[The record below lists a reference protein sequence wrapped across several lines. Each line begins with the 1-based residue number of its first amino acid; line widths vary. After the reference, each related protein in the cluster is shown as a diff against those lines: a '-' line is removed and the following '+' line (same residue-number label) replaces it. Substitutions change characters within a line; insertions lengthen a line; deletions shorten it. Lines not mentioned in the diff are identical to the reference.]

1 MSDAMSQSYHDVMEV
16 YKRPPSLRFVP
27 RILGWTVVFSIL
39 FLVLPKLA
47 YAYETQPTIWV
58 QVPQWSDD
66 WEKCAVDVPDAAC
79 HWYVANADN
88 TFGEGFSW
96 EDAPWYSIEGLKDV
110 APMQKKTVV
119 EKLQEIG

>member
-1 MSDAMSQSYHDVMEV
+1 MA
-16 YKRPPSLRFVP
+16 P
-27 RILGWTVVFSIL
+27 
-39 FLVLPKLA
+39 
-47 YAYETQPTIWV
+47 
-58 QVPQWSDD
+58 
-66 WEKCAVDVPDAAC
+66 
-79 HWYVANADN
+79 DN